1 MNEDR
6 LQKESK
12 SSTSHSLQNALGT
25 GSKAGSSE
33 FGKAPKGTTVDVWYG
48 TGLLSALSAT
58 VQVWD
63 SDIVVV
69 TGPGVVS
76 GLTPDSLRMG
86 GSLCGGFVC
95 MNLVDGSRVF

>member
-12 SSTSHSLQNALGT
+12 SSTSHSLQNGLGT
-25 GSKAGSSE
+25 GSESGSSGRSGCWK
-33 FGKAPKGTTVDVWYG
+33 FGKAPKGVTVV
-48 TGLLSALSAT
+48 LPSALSAT

-69 TGPGVVS
+69 TAPGVVS

-86 GSLCGGFVC
+86 ASLCGGFVC